1 MGVLRLGLKEL
12 TEMKN
17 RGKIVLRG
25 EMWLIVRDAKTGKII
40 PEECQQV
47 KNLIVNAGLYQI
59 IDLIIGASDADFTHC
74 GVGSGST
81 PPAAGDTDL
90 QTPIGDRK
98 VITERFR
105 STNKGTFSTFF
116 GSADNNGTWRESGLF
131 TALTGGTMLCR
142 ALLASAFEKTTAK
155 TATVDWDITASAG

>member
-1 MGVLRLGLKEL
+1 MENKEKIELK
-12 TEMKN
+12 
-17 RGKIVLRG
+17 G
-25 EMWLIVRDAKTGKII
+25 EMQLTVRHARTGKII
-40 PEECQQV
+40 PGECQRV
-47 KNLIVNAGLYQI
+47 KNLVVNAGLYQI

-74 GVGSGST
+74 GVGSGSN

-116 GSADNNGTWRESGLF
+116 GSADNNGTWREAGLF
-131 TALTGGTMLCR
+131 TALSGGTMLCR
-142 ALLASAFEKTTAK
+142 ALLASPFEKTTAK
-155 TATVDWDITASAG
+155 TATCDWDISASAG

>member
-1 MGVLRLGLKEL
+1 
-12 TEMKN
+12 
-17 RGKIVLRG
+17 
-25 EMWLIVRDAKTGKII
+25 MWLIVRDAKTGKII